1 MEKINEIYFE
11 NIKNY
16 FSKIKNIINKEN
28 IPTNNEIFI
37 TKHTNNNF
45 NLIVNCFLKT
55 FQIKN
60 EEEFEKSKS
69 VITYS
74 V

>member
-16 FSKIKNIINKEN
+16 FAKIKGVINKEN
-28 IPTNNEIFI
+28 LPTNNDIFI

-45 NLIVNCFLKT
+45 NLIVNCFLKN
-55 FQIKN
+55 FLIKN
-60 EEEFEKSKS
+60 DEEFEKSNN
-69 VITYS
+69 I
-74 V
+74 